1 MLEIKNIHIK
11 YNREIIT
18 DSNLVFNDYG
28 ITVIKGE
35 SGSGKTSLI
44 RNILFIEHQFEHY
57 FYNKKEITSK
67 YQIDHLFS
75 VMDQKNLFIEDLK
88 ISEHFEL
95 LKKIYHSK
103 SIDDYLER
111 LEVKDTF
118 NKYPGQLSGGE
129 KNRISFLMCLLKNT
143 PIIILDEPTAAL
155 DSYYTEEVKD
165 IIVKE
170 SKDHLFIISTH
181 DPVLFDI
188 ADTLY
193 QIENKKLICLKYNEM
208 KKEIE
213 DKKLVCLKHNEMKK
227 EIEDKRINQTVNI
240 SKFFLKMKK
249 HKLVNN
255 ILMLLIL
262 SISIVVT
269 SLSAGYSLSDKN
281 SHYDQVDSM
290 VNKEVIVYKPIM
302 QQHPYYFSGNSQE
315 SIISG
320 EELNEIK
327 KIKGIESIDDYIEL
341 QIGSGHESIEQ
352 LEKNESHQPSFIVDN
367 GKTKKKITSDDIISL
382 VSYQDVNKKQLKGK
396 LDKNGVYLSKEMA
409 EVLKIKSNGN
419 YILSFELPVPQCNIV
434 GDGEFSY
441 MDEEELYP
449 VNYLQCKY
457 VSADLKVAGIVDGS
471 KFCQWSCNNSAAI
484 FVSDELIK
492 NYMKQYTIKE
502 STTYYFDKSQ
512 FKYVTQPNENCEIT
526 NVCYSYPWSPDALK
540 IKIGNIKDYSTIVKK
555 IKKLGFFVVTSNKNM
570 TNLDQIAYRTSN
582 SFVIFSV
589 SITMV
594 IIAIY
599 LILKYIDLY
608 KEKSFKKFMI
618 NLNYSKAKIRILMIE
633 KYMLDMFIT
642 LITSL
647 ILLFIFQRL
656 CIQLHYV
663 IAPVTFVAILMIALL
678 SIIIEIIFPIV
689 LGGLRYNIDV

>member
-11 YNREIIT
+11 YNREVIT
-18 DSNLVFNDYG
+18 DSNLILNDYG

-44 RNILFIEHQFEHY
+44 RNILFQEHQFEYY
-57 FYNKKEITSK
+57 FYNEKEITSK
-67 YQIDHLFS
+67 NQIDHLFS
-75 VMDQKNLFIEDLK
+75 AMDQKNLFIEDLK

-155 DSYYTEEVKD
+155 DSYYTEEVKE

-170 SKDHLFIISTH
+170 SKEHLFIISTH

-188 ADTLY
+188 ADMLY
-193 QIENKKLICLKYNEM
+193 QIEN
-208 KKEIE
+208 
-213 DKKLVCLKHNEMKK
+213 KKLVCLKHNEMKK
-227 EIEDKRINQTVNI
+227 EIEDKRLNQTVNI

-255 ILMLLIL
+255 ILMLFIL

-382 VSYQDVNKKQLKGK
+382 VSYRDVNKKQLKGK

-449 VNYLQCKY
+449 INYLQCKY
-457 VSADLKVAGIVDGS
+457 VSVDLKVAGIVDES

-540 IKIGNIKDYSTIVKK
+540 IKIGNIKDYSTIVKN

-618 NLNYSKAKIRILMIE
+618 NLNYSKTKIRILMIE
-633 KYMLDMFIT
+633 KYILDMFIT
-642 LITSL
+642 IMTSF
-647 ILLFIFQRL
+647 ILLFVFQNM
-656 CIQLHYV
+656 CIQLNYV
-663 IAPVTFVAILMIALL
+663 IAPITPISIIMVILLP
-678 SIIIEIIFPIV
+678 IIIEVIFPV
-689 LGGLRYNIDV
+689 MLGGLRYDQIREY